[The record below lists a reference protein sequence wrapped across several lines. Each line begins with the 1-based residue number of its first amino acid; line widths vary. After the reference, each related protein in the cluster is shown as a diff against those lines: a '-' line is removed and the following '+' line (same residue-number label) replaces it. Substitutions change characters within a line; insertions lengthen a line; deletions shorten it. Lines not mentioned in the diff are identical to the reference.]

1 MLSVKKNYEKLKRL
15 RRKRNS
21 MRNKLLIIILL
32 IGLNCSAQEYLSGFS
47 YETKTVD
54 RRQDLRGRSSA
65 IQLPFFDDF
74 TESDVYPDVSKWQSN
89 DVLVNSGF
97 PVFPTNYNAATFDI
111 LDVTGKVYS
120 NASSSP
126 FIADSLISNP
136 ISLKGITPADSVYF
150 SFYYQPQGNGD
161 APETSD
167 SLVLMIGCHT
177 DTVFVWNHIWS
188 AAGISLDSFL
198 IANEGNYFKQ
208 VMIPIVDDKYFEN
221 EIVILFYNYG
231 SVPSTMYPNDR
242 SNVDNWNIDFVY
254 LNKNRTFDDTT
265 FPLVTFSEKM
275 PSLLKRYQS
284 MPYRQYVSNPTVAM
298 VTDYNMYIANLDSV
312 GASVEYTLHV
322 ENVATEW
329 SFDYSSKWC
338 NVSPFATN
346 GFQNCNG
353 DNATQACPH
362 LKNFLFDMNDK
373 IDTATYR
380 ITNIISVDE
389 STSNAKGD
397 TLYGLQ
403 SFKNYYAYDDGIP
416 ERGYGVVPGE
426 SCFASQF
433 SISMPDTLSGV
444 YLLFNRTHKDANYDF
459 FDIVVWNN
467 NNGKPGNEIYRLE
480 NQRPIWDDDEIYK
493 FAYYPFDKILKV
505 NGIIYVGIM
514 QHEKESINIG
524 FDTSNDNSQYNFY
537 DVGYGWENSSM
548 KGSLMIRPVLGNDMT
563 YIKEENHTQKTRL
576 GLYPNPSKN
585 EINISELESQS
596 CEEIMIFD
604 MTGRLKK
611 CFANDVKLDISDL
624 PNGLYMIRVV
634 TEEGKIFTEK
644 FMISR

>member
-1 MLSVKKNYEKLKRL
+1 MLSAKKNYEKLKRL

-97 PVFPTNYNAATFDI
+97 PVFPTNYNAATLDI

-373 IDTATYR
+373 IDTATYS

-524 FDTSNDNSQYNFY
+524 FDASKDNSQYNFY

>member
-97 PVFPTNYNAATFDI
+97 PVFPTNYNAATLDI

-329 SFDYSSKWC
+329 SFDYGSKWC

-524 FDTSNDNSQYNFY
+524 FDASKDNSQYNFY

>member
-1 MLSVKKNYEKLKRL
+1 
-15 RRKRNS
+15 

-97 PVFPTNYNAATFDI
+97 PVFPTNYNAATLDI

-389 STSNAKGD
+389 ATSNAKGD

-524 FDTSNDNSQYNFY
+524 FDASKDNSQYNFY

>member
-1 MLSVKKNYEKLKRL
+1 MRL
-15 RRKRNS
+15 
-21 MRNKLLIIILL
+21 
-32 IGLNCSAQEYLSGFS
+32 
-47 YETKTVD
+47 
-54 RRQDLRGRSSA
+54 LR
-65 IQLPFFDDF
+65 L
-74 TESDVYPDVSKWQSN
+74 
-89 DVLVNSGF
+89 
-97 PVFPTNYNAATFDI
+97 
-111 LDVTGKVYS
+111 S

-312 GASVEYTLHV
+312 GVSVEYTLHV

-524 FDTSNDNSQYNFY
+524 FDASKDNSQYNFY